1 MTRLLNLFLGL
12 GYLYLIRSGSR
23 YKIGIG
29 IDAERRFRQVDES
42 IPGSREHLVGC
53 VRLFWVRAYET
64 NLHRKFHR
72 KRFRYIGTG
81 ATEWFRLN
89 IIQVLQVKFWMS
101 AYAFSQK
108 AVLLMLLIISALL
121 AHMAARIYFF

>member
-1 MTRLLNLFLGL
+1 MTRLLNLFFGL

-53 VRLFWVRAYET
+53 VRAAYY
-64 NLHRKFHR
+64 LGPAGSHGCKD
-72 KRFRYIGTG
+72 I
-81 ATEWFRLN
+81 
-89 IIQVLQVKFWMS
+89 
-101 AYAFSQK
+101 
-108 AVLLMLLIISALL
+108 
-121 AHMAARIYFF
+121 FF